1 MSKDIGKAEL
11 RQKAVQLAK
20 IKAKGFDT
28 EDILNLD
35 GKNTMADSAEGVRD
49 LINSLN
55 PSRKMTAHEVENGMA
70 EKMLA
75 GSANDLFL
83 FNGRTRHVDPNSKF
97 YDQLLAEEKAGV
109 TKAVSNAVQ
118 SAIKANDGR

>member
-1 MSKDIGKAEL
+1 MSKNMGEEEL

-20 IKAKGFDT
+20 IKANGFEAKDVLT
-28 EDILNLD
+28 LD
-35 GKNTMADSAEGVRD
+35 SKNTVADSTEGVRD

-55 PSRKMTAHEVENGMA
+55 PSRKITAHEVENGVA
-70 EKMLA
+70 EQMVA

-97 YDQLLAEEKAGV
+97 YDQLLAEEKAKV
-109 TKAVSNAVQ
+109 TGAVSKVVQ
-118 SAIKANDGR
+118 SAMSKEGR